1 MLVEPL
7 SVLESLK
14 YDEGELPTVIS
25 MVAGAEAF
33 LKIAGAYRESNELTP
48 VVILSIVG
56 FWMDNRES
64 NYSEYKSAGDFPL
77 GLNSLITMLQLS
89 EPDPILVTIEV

>member
-1 MLVEPL
+1 MLIEPTE
-7 SVLESLK
+7 VLNSLK
-14 YDEGELPTVIS
+14 YDEAELSTVTA

-33 LKIAGAYRESNELTP
+33 LKIAGAYREQNALSP
-48 VVILSIVG
+48 VVILAICG

-77 GLNSLITMLQLS
+77 GLNSMVTMLQLS
-89 EPDPILVTIEV
+89 EPDNVGDGIG